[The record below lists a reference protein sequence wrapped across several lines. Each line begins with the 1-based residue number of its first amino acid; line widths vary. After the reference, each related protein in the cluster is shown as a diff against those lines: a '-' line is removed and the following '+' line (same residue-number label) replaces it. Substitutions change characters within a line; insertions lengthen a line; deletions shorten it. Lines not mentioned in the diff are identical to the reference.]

1 MSGNLGFPAPFT
13 DTLRGLVVVNAILT
27 WRLQTRQGS
36 EPGFGYQQISAEL
49 QF

>member
-27 WRLQTRQGS
+27 WRLQTRQGT
-36 EPGFGYQQISAEL
+36 EPGFGYQQTSAEL